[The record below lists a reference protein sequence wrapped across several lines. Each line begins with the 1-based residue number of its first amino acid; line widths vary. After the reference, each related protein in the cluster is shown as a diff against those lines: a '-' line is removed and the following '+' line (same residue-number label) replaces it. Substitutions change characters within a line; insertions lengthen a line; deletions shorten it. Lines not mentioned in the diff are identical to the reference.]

1 MIVMNIVRTD
11 IDELLENTVDIEE
24 DQAEFLLFNIEIDQL
39 LDNTRDL

>member
-1 MIVMNIVRTD
+1 MNIVRTD